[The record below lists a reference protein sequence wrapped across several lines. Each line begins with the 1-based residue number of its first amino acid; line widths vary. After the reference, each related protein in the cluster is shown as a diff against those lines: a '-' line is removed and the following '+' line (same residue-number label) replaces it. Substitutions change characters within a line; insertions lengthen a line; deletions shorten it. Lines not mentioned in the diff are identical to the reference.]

1 MLYIG
6 CRIGE
11 ALALRWTAANFKEG
25 RVTFAGTV
33 VRLPGK
39 GARIQEHGKTTD
51 STRTITVASP
61 VVALLRRRRSN
72 IEGEL
77 VFPSMLGRLRDV
89 DNTEA
94 DWRQHRARIGYPTTA
109 SHALRKTC
117 ATALDVQGLS
127 ARAIAE
133 YLGHKQPSMTQDRY
147 MSRTAGG
154 SQAADKLDAMW

>member
-1 MLYIG
+1 M
-6 CRIGE
+6 
-11 ALALRWTAANFKEG
+11 
-25 RVTFAGTV
+25 
-33 VRLPGK
+33 
-39 GARIQEHGKTTD
+39 GARIQENGKTAD

-61 VVALLRRRRSN
+61 VVGLLRRRRSS

-77 VFPSMLGRLRDV
+77 VFPSTLGRLRDV
-89 DNTEA
+89 DNTGA
-94 DWRQHRARIGYPTTA
+94 DWRKHRARIGYPTIT

-117 ATALDVQGLS
+117 ATALDVQGLW

-154 SQAADKLDAMW
+154 RQAADTLDAKW